1 MAYSTAKFM
10 LHSGGLSND
19 GFNTWLLDTEDAI
32 ATVNTSNYVSDG
44 VSLGAKQGDE
54 VIVRTRAS
62 MPSGAVTAMNYCFV
76 IDVGTG
82 TDGLGIDLTDG
93 TENDNTDSD

>member
-1 MAYSTAKFM
+1 MAYATAKFV
-10 LHSGGLSND
+10 LLNGGLSND
-19 GFNTWLLDTEDAI
+19 GMNTWLLDTVDAI
-32 ATVNTSNYVSDG
+32 ATVNSSNYVSDG
-44 VSLGAKQGDE
+44 VSKGAKQGDL

-62 MPSGAVTAMNYCFV
+62 MPSGAVTAVNQCWV

-93 TENDNTDSD
+93 QVIDPTDTD